1 MSRFRACFSV
11 RPNGVR
17 PTPMAIFLIGI
28 VQILVWGGSFFLLS
42 VLGRSIM
49 EDTGWSRQ
57 WVYGGLSLGIFISGL
72 LIPRCGDYVARHGG
86 RGMLA
91 WSGIVTA
98 AGLLLMA
105 CSTGLPAFIA
115 AWVILG
121 GAMAIG
127 LYDALYATLGD
138 SYGVQAKSAITT
150 ITLISGFCTTIV
162 WPLLAFGV
170 AQWGWR
176 HTCIAWA
183 VVLLAT
189 VWPVYR
195 CTLPAPRQAREN
207 TTTRK
212 NGVMTFDRR
221 TYVLLSTIFML
232 SAVIMTVISVQLID
246 LLQDE
251 GLSLAAA
258 IGISAVIGPSQVA
271 ARVMDLVI
279 RLSHP
284 VWSLLISVSLVL
296 AGVVFIGL
304 FPAHALLAVVVYGA
318 GNGLRSIVRGTLPL
332 AILQPDEFAVVMGK
346 MARPSLIGQAVT
358 PLIGGYLFDVAGSRS
373 VLLAVV
379 LVAGIN
385 LLLTLL
391 LIARL
396 KEQGKLPAQ

>member
-11 RPNGVR
+11 RANGVR

-42 VLGRSIM
+42 VLGRPIM

-105 CSTGLPAFIA
+105 CSTGLPTFIA

-170 AQWGWR
+170 AHWGWR

-207 TTTRK
+207 TTARK

-332 AILQPDEFAVVMGK
+332 AILRPDEFAVVMGK

-385 LLLTLL
+385 LLLTLM

-396 KEQGKLPAQ
+396 KEQGKLPAH

>member
-1 MSRFRACFSV
+1 M
-11 RPNGVR
+11 
-17 PTPMAIFLIGI
+17 
-28 VQILVWGGSFFLLS
+28 
-42 VLGRSIM
+42 
-49 EDTGWSRQ
+49 
-57 WVYGGLSLGIFISGL
+57 
-72 LIPRCGDYVARHGG
+72 
-86 RGMLA
+86 
-91 WSGIVTA
+91 
-98 AGLLLMA
+98 
-105 CSTGLPAFIA
+105 
-115 AWVILG
+115 
-121 GAMAIG
+121 
-127 LYDALYATLGD
+127 
-138 SYGVQAKSAITT
+138 
-150 ITLISGFCTTIV
+150 
-162 WPLLAFGV
+162 
-170 AQWGWR
+170 
-176 HTCIAWA
+176 
-183 VVLLAT
+183 
-189 VWPVYR
+189 
-195 CTLPAPRQAREN
+195 
-207 TTTRK
+207 
-212 NGVMTFDRR
+212 
-221 TYVLLSTIFML
+221 
-232 SAVIMTVISVQLID
+232 
-246 LLQDE
+246 
-251 GLSLAAA
+251 SLAAA

-396 KEQGKLPAQ
+396 KEQGKLPAR

>member
-1 MSRFRACFSV
+1 MSRFRAWFSI

-42 VLGRSIM
+42 VLGRPIM
-49 EDTGWSRQ
+49 EETGWSRQ
-57 WVYGGLSLGIFISGL
+57 WVYGALSLGIFISGL
-72 LIPRCGDYVARHGG
+72 LLPLCGDYIARHGG
-86 RGMLA
+86 RSMLA
-91 WSGIVTA
+91 WSGVVTA
-98 AGLLLMA
+98 LGLLLMA
-105 CSTGLPAFIA
+105 CSTGLPAFIV

-170 AQWGWR
+170 AHWGWR
-176 HTCIAWA
+176 PTCIVWA
-183 VVLLAT
+183 IVLLAT

-195 CTLPAPRQAREN
+195 YTLPAPRQDREAKQS
-207 TTTRK
+207 RK
-212 NGVMTFDRR
+212 NVVLTFDRH
-221 TYVLLSTIFML
+221 TYLLLSTIFML

-246 LLQDE
+246 ILQDE

-296 AGVVFIGL
+296 AGVAFIGL

-332 AILQPDEFAVVMGK
+332 AILKPEEFAVVMGK
-346 MARPSLIGQAVT
+346 IARPSLIGQAVT
-358 PLIGGYLFDVAGSRS
+358 PLIGGYLFDAAGARS

-379 LVAGIN
+379 VVAGVN
-385 LLLTLL
+385 LLLTVL
-391 LIARL
+391 LIVRL
-396 KEQGKLPAQ
+396 KHKQ